1 MIKIHIT
8 EETIKISGHANYANY
23 GHDIVCSAVS
33 SIVTTSI
40 NGILAFK
47 ETIIVEEEKESL
59 LIKIKVHDKIT
70 DTLIKNMIDL
80 LKEVERQYQK
90 NVKII
95 EEGD

>member
-47 ETIIVEEEKESL
+47 ETIIIEEKESL
-59 LIKIKVHDKIT
+59 LIKIKEHDKIT
-70 DTLIKNMIDL
+70 DTLIKNMINL
-80 LKEVERQYQK
+80 LKEVERQYPK